1 MCCTQNCILGV
12 SSRQK
17 KPLNETE
24 KKRHKLFGHVR
35 ARCYANATWQARV
48 HLWPKARSTRYQRP
62 ATATCSGDVQR
73 ERPRVLVRAATGQP
87 ALGINGYRQCYE
99 HTYVLLLSTGS
110 LFSVDSWGFNLYT
123 SPMLGR
129 VIDMTIMSHDVIM
142 LHLVAILQTRPI

>member
-1 MCCTQNCILGV
+1 M
-12 SSRQK
+12 
-17 KPLNETE
+17 NETE
-24 KKRHKLFGHVR
+24 KKAQTFRSRTGTMLCQCYVAGARTSNKARPGQQRTNGQRRRR
-35 ARCYANATWQARV
+35 ARSECAARLASQV
-48 HLWPKARSTRYQRP
+48 AFRRLSPKPEMVTRRF
-62 ATATCSGDVQR
+62 S
-73 ERPRVLVRAATGQP
+73 